1 MKNLSLKQKL
11 TILYTVLMTV
21 NICAVLA
28 VLFSLSNREILSSV
42 QNRLRE
48 SVTGAFDDIDWED
61 GRLDFDSDILE
72 LENGVYLSVYDMD
85 GTLLYGKIPYGFDQS
100 MDFRDGQVRRQKTG
114 SVEYYVLDMSYA
126 PEENVNLM
134 VRGIISITDAEES
147 FRITLRLAL
156 ICLPLLVVLT
166 AVLGYFM
173 TRRTLRPVA
182 HITETVCAIRE
193 EEDLSRRIGL
203 GEGRDEIYRLASTFD
218 SLLGQIEDSMKREKQ
233 FTSDVSHELRTP
245 RSVILR
251 QGDALLA
258 CDGLSGEVREEI
270 TVIQRKADSL
280 SRMISQL
287 LLLSRADQGRE
298 KVTME
303 ILDFTGLSQMTA
315 AEMEGIA
322 AAKGIR
328 LETAISPDIMVR
340 GDETLL
346 IRLWLNL
353 LQNAV
358 TYGKEGGCIHMGLWE
373 DEDTVTGYVEDDG
386 IGISARDLPHIW
398 ERFYRADSS
407 RSNNGSSQNNNDSS
421 QGNVS
426 SSGLGLSMVQWII
439 SVHKGTIQAV
449 SEPGRG
455 SRFTF
460 RIPKEKKS

>member
-11 TILYTVLMTV
+11 TILYTILMTI

-28 VLFSLSNREILSSV
+28 VLFSLSNRGILSSV

-48 SVTGAFDDIDWED
+48 SVAGAFDDIEMDD
-61 GRLDFDSDILE
+61 GKLDFDSDILE
-72 LENGVYLSVYDMD
+72 LENGVYLSVYDME
-85 GTLLYGKIPYGFDQS
+85 GRLLYGKIPYGFDQS
-100 MDFRDGQVRRQKTG
+100 MTFQDGLVRRQKAEQ
-114 SVEYYVLDMSYA
+114 VEYYVLDMSYA
-126 PEENVNLM
+126 PEENMNLM

-156 ICLPLLVVLT
+156 ICLPLLVILT

-182 HITETVCAIRE
+182 HITETVRTIQE
-193 EEDLSRRIGL
+193 EEDLSRRINL
-203 GEGRDEIYRLASTFD
+203 GEGRDEIYRLAATFD
-218 SLLGQIEDSMKREKQ
+218 KMLGQIEDSMKREKQ

-245 RSVILR
+245 LSVILM
-251 QGDALLA
+251 QCDSLLSH
-258 CDGLSGEVREEI
+258 DSLPDEILEEI
-270 TVIQRKADSL
+270 TVIQRKAGGL
-280 SRMISQL
+280 SRMVSQL

-303 ILDFTGLSQMTA
+303 TLDFSGLSEMAA
-315 AEMEGIA
+315 AEMAVMAEE
-322 AAKGIR
+322 KGIR
-328 LETAISPDIMVR
+328 LETNISPGVMLY

-358 TYGKEGGCIHMGLWE
+358 TYGKEGGCIYMSLQEEGE
-373 DEDTVTGYVEDDG
+373 AVTGCVKDDG
-386 IGISARDLPHIW
+386 IGISAEDLPHIW

-407 RSNNGSSQNNNDSS
+407 RNDV
-421 QGNVS
+421 G

-439 SVHKGTIQAV
+439 NVHNGTIQAV

-455 SRFTF
+455 STFTF
-460 RIPKEKKS
+460 CLPKEKKS

>member
-11 TILYTVLMTV
+11 TILYTILMTI

-48 SVTGAFDDIDWED
+48 SVAGAFDDIEMDD
-61 GRLDFDSDILE
+61 GKLDFDSDILE
-72 LENGVYLSVYDMD
+72 LENGVYLSVYDME
-85 GTLLYGKIPYGFDQS
+85 GRLLYGKIPYGFDQS
-100 MDFRDGQVRRQKTG
+100 MTFQDGLVRRQKAEQ
-114 SVEYYVLDMSYA
+114 VEYYVLDMSYA
-126 PEENVNLM
+126 REENMNLM

-156 ICLPLLVVLT
+156 ICLPLLVILT

-182 HITETVCAIRE
+182 HITETVRTIQE
-193 EEDLSRRIGL
+193 EEDLSRRINL
-203 GEGRDEIYRLASTFD
+203 GEGRDEIYRLAATFD
-218 SLLGQIEDSMKREKQ
+218 KMLEQIEDSMKREKQ

-245 RSVILR
+245 LSVILM
-251 QGDALLA
+251 QCDSLLSH
-258 CDGLSGEVREEI
+258 DSLPDEILEEI
-270 TVIQRKADSL
+270 TVIQRKAGGL
-280 SRMISQL
+280 SRMVSQL

-303 ILDFTGLSQMTA
+303 TLDFSGLSEMAA
-315 AEMEGIA
+315 AEMAVMAEE
-322 AAKGIR
+322 KGIR
-328 LETAISPDIMVR
+328 LETNISPGVMLY

-358 TYGKEGGCIHMGLWE
+358 TYGKEGGCIYMSLQEEGE
-373 DEDTVTGYVEDDG
+373 AVTGSVKDDG
-386 IGISARDLPHIW
+386 IGISAEDLPHIW

-407 RSNNGSSQNNNDSS
+407 RNDV
-421 QGNVS
+421 G

-439 SVHKGTIQAV
+439 NVHNGTIQAV

-455 SRFTF
+455 STFTF
-460 RIPKEKKS
+460 CLPKEKKS

>member
-11 TILYTVLMTV
+11 TILYTILMTI

-48 SVTGAFDDIDWED
+48 SVAGAFDDIEMDD
-61 GRLDFDSDILE
+61 GKLDFDSDILE
-72 LENGVYLSVYDMD
+72 LENGVYLSVYDME
-85 GTLLYGKIPYGFDQS
+85 GRLLYGKIPYGFDQS
-100 MDFRDGQVRRQKTG
+100 MTFQDGLVRRQKAEQ
-114 SVEYYVLDMSYA
+114 VEYYVLDMSYA
-126 PEENVNLM
+126 PEENMNLM

-156 ICLPLLVVLT
+156 ICLPLLVILT

-182 HITETVCAIRE
+182 HITETVRTIQE
-193 EEDLSRRIGL
+193 EEDLSRRINL
-203 GEGRDEIYRLASTFD
+203 GEGRDEIYRLAATFD
-218 SLLGQIEDSMKREKQ
+218 KMLGQIEDSMKREKQ

-245 RSVILR
+245 LSVILM
-251 QGDALLA
+251 QCDSLLSH
-258 CDGLSGEVREEI
+258 DSLPDEILEEI
-270 TVIQRKADSL
+270 TVIQRKAGGL
-280 SRMISQL
+280 SRMVSQL

-303 ILDFTGLSQMTA
+303 TLDFSGLSEMAA
-315 AEMEGIA
+315 AEMAVMAEE
-322 AAKGIR
+322 KGIR
-328 LETAISPDIMVR
+328 LETNISPGVMLY

-358 TYGKEGGCIHMGLWE
+358 TYGKEGGCIYMSLQEEGE
-373 DEDTVTGYVEDDG
+373 AVTGCVKDDG
-386 IGISARDLPHIW
+386 IGISAEDLPHIW
-398 ERFYRADSS
+398 ERFYRADCS
-407 RSNNGSSQNNNDSS
+407 RNDV
-421 QGNVS
+421 G
-426 SSGLGLSMVQWII
+426 SSGLGLSMVQWI
-439 SVHKGTIQAV
+439 VNAHNGTIQAV

-455 SRFTF
+455 STFTF
-460 RIPKEKKS
+460 CLPKEKKS

>member
-11 TILYTVLMTV
+11 TILYTILMTI

-28 VLFSLSNREILSSV
+28 VLFSLSNREILGTV

-48 SVTGAFDDIDWED
+48 SVAGAFDDIGWED

-72 LENGVYLSVYDMD
+72 LENGVYLSVYDEEGM
-85 GTLLYGKIPYGFDQS
+85 LLYGKIPYGFDQS
-100 MDFRDGQVRRQKTG
+100 MAFLDGLVRRQKAER
-114 SVEYYVLDMSYA
+114 VEYYVLDMSYA
-126 PEENVNLM
+126 PKDNMNLM

-156 ICLPLLVVLT
+156 VFLPLLVVLT

-182 HITETVCAIRE
+182 HITETVRTIRE
-193 EEDLSRRIGL
+193 EQDLSRRIDL
-203 GEGRDEIYRLASTFD
+203 GNGKDEIYRLSATFD
-218 SLLGQIEDSMKREKQ
+218 SMLEQIEESMKREKQ

-245 RSVILR
+245 LAVILM
-251 QGDALLA
+251 QCDALLSH
-258 CDGLSGEVREEI
+258 DGLTDEVREEI
-270 TVIQRKADSL
+270 TVIRKKAGGL
-280 SRMISQL
+280 SGMISQL

-298 KVTME
+298 CVTKE
-303 ILDFTGLSQMTA
+303 TLDLSELSEMAA
-315 AEMEGIA
+315 AEMAPLAGE
-322 AAKGIR
+322 KEIR
-328 LETAISPDIMVR
+328 LETEISPHIMVC

-358 TYGKEGGCIHMGLWE
+358 TYGKKGGRIRMSLQE
-373 DEDTVTGYVEDDG
+373 DEDMVMGCVEDDG
-386 IGISARDLPHIW
+386 IGISAEDLPHIW
-398 ERFYRADSS
+398 ERFYRADSA
-407 RSNNGSSQNNNDSS
+407 RSDS
-421 QGNVS
+421 G
-426 SSGLGLSMVQWII
+426 SSGLGLSMVQWIVR
-439 SVHKGTIQAV
+439 VHNGGIQAE

>member
-11 TILYTVLMTV
+11 TILYTVLMTI

-28 VLFSLSNREILSSV
+28 VLFSLSNREILSTV

-48 SVTGAFDDIDWED
+48 SVAGAFDDIEWED

-72 LENGVYLSVYDMD
+72 LKNGVYLSVYDEEGM
-85 GTLLYGKIPYGFDQS
+85 LLYGKIPYGFDQS
-100 MDFRDGQVRRQKTG
+100 MAFLDGQVQRQETER
-114 SVEYYVLDMSYA
+114 VEYYVLDMSYA
-126 PEENVNLM
+126 PKDNMNLM

-156 ICLPLLVVLT
+156 VFLPLLVVLT

-182 HITETVCAIRE
+182 HITETVRSIQE
-193 EEDLSRRIGL
+193 ERNLSRRISL
-203 GEGRDEIYRLASTFD
+203 GNGRDEIYRLASTFD
-218 SLLGQIEDSMKREKQ
+218 SMLEQIEESMKREKQ

-245 RSVILR
+245 LAVILM
-251 QGDALLA
+251 QCDSLLSY
-258 CDGLSGEVREEI
+258 DGLTDEVREEI
-270 TVIQRKADSL
+270 TVIRKKAGGL
-280 SRMISQL
+280 SGMISQL

-298 KVTME
+298 RVTKE
-303 ILDFTGLSQMTA
+303 TLDFSELSEMAA
-315 AEMEGIA
+315 AEMTSLAEE
-322 AAKGIR
+322 KGIR
-328 LETAISPDIMVR
+328 LETEISPRIMVC

-358 TYGKEGGCIHMGLWE
+358 TYGKKGGRIRMSLQEDEKMAVGCI
-373 DEDTVTGYVEDDG
+373 EDDG
-386 IGISARDLPHIW
+386 AGITAEDLPHIW
-398 ERFYRADSS
+398 ERFYRADSA
-407 RSNNGSSQNNNDSS
+407 RSDS
-421 QGNVS
+421 G
-426 SSGLGLSMVQWII
+426 SSGLGLSMVQWIL
-439 SVHKGTIQAV
+439 SVHGGAIQAE

>member
-11 TILYTVLMTV
+11 TILYTILMTI

-48 SVTGAFDDIDWED
+48 SVAGAFDDIEMDD
-61 GRLDFDSDILE
+61 GKLDFDSDILE
-72 LENGVYLSVYDMD
+72 LENGVYLSVYDME
-85 GTLLYGKIPYGFDQS
+85 GRLLYGKIPYGFDQS
-100 MDFRDGQVRRQKTG
+100 MTFQDGLVRRQKAEQ
-114 SVEYYVLDMSYA
+114 VEYYVLDMSYA
-126 PEENVNLM
+126 PEENMNLM

-156 ICLPLLVVLT
+156 ICLPLLVILT

-182 HITETVCAIRE
+182 HITETVRTIQE
-193 EEDLSRRIGL
+193 EEDLSRRINL
-203 GEGRDEIYRLASTFD
+203 GEGRDEIYRLAATFD
-218 SLLGQIEDSMKREKQ
+218 KMLEQIEDSMKREKQ

-245 RSVILR
+245 LSVILM
-251 QGDALLA
+251 QCDSLLSH
-258 CDGLSGEVREEI
+258 DSLPDEILEEI
-270 TVIQRKADSL
+270 TVIQRKAGGL
-280 SRMISQL
+280 SRMVSQL

-303 ILDFTGLSQMTA
+303 TLDFSGLSEMAA
-315 AEMEGIA
+315 AEMAVMAEE
-322 AAKGIR
+322 KGIR
-328 LETAISPDIMVR
+328 LETNISPGVMLY

-358 TYGKEGGCIHMGLWE
+358 TYGKEGGCIYMSLQKEGE
-373 DEDTVTGYVEDDG
+373 AVTGSVKDDG
-386 IGISARDLPHIW
+386 IGISAEDLPHIW

-407 RSNNGSSQNNNDSS
+407 RNDV
-421 QGNVS
+421 G

-439 SVHKGTIQAV
+439 NVHNGTIQAV

-455 SRFTF
+455 STFTF
-460 RIPKEKKS
+460 CLPKEKKS

>member
-11 TILYTVLMTV
+11 TILYTILMTI
-21 NICAVLA
+21 NICVVLA

-48 SVTGAFDDIDWED
+48 SVAGAFDDIEMDD
-61 GRLDFDSDILE
+61 GKLDFDSDILE
-72 LENGVYLSVYDMD
+72 LENGVYLSAYDME
-85 GTLLYGKIPYGFDQS
+85 GRLLYGKIPYGFDQS
-100 MDFRDGQVRRQKTG
+100 MTFQDGLVRRQKAEQ
-114 SVEYYVLDMSYA
+114 VEYYVLDMSYA
-126 PEENVNLM
+126 PEENMNLM

-156 ICLPLLVVLT
+156 ICLPLLVILT

-182 HITETVCAIRE
+182 HITETVRTIQE
-193 EEDLSRRIGL
+193 EEDLSRRINL
-203 GEGRDEIYRLASTFD
+203 GEGRDEIYRLAATFD
-218 SLLGQIEDSMKREKQ
+218 KMLGQIEDSMKREKQ

-245 RSVILR
+245 LSVILM
-251 QGDALLA
+251 QCDSLLSH
-258 CDGLSGEVREEI
+258 DSLPDEILEEI
-270 TVIQRKADSL
+270 TVIQRKAGGL
-280 SRMISQL
+280 SRMVSQL

-303 ILDFTGLSQMTA
+303 TLDFSGLSEMAA
-315 AEMEGIA
+315 AEMAVMAEE
-322 AAKGIR
+322 KGIR
-328 LETAISPDIMVR
+328 LETNISPGVMLY

-358 TYGKEGGCIHMGLWE
+358 TYGKEGGCIYMSLQEEGE
-373 DEDTVTGYVEDDG
+373 AVTGSVKDDG
-386 IGISARDLPHIW
+386 IGISAEDLPHIW

-407 RSNNGSSQNNNDSS
+407 RNDV
-421 QGNVS
+421 G

-439 SVHKGTIQAV
+439 NVHNGTIQAV

-455 SRFTF
+455 STFTF
-460 RIPKEKKS
+460 CFPKEKKS

>member
-182 HITETVCAIRE
+182 HITETVRAIRE

-203 GEGRDEIYRLASTFD
+203 GEGRDEIYHF
-218 SLLGQIEDSMKREKQ
+218 
-233 FTSDVSHELRTP
+233 
-245 RSVILR
+245 
-251 QGDALLA
+251 
-258 CDGLSGEVREEI
+258 
-270 TVIQRKADSL
+270 
-280 SRMISQL
+280 
-287 LLLSRADQGRE
+287 
-298 KVTME
+298 
-303 ILDFTGLSQMTA
+303 
-315 AEMEGIA
+315 
-322 AAKGIR
+322 
-328 LETAISPDIMVR
+328 
-340 GDETLL
+340 
-346 IRLWLNL
+346 
-353 LQNAV
+353 
-358 TYGKEGGCIHMGLWE
+358 
-373 DEDTVTGYVEDDG
+373 
-386 IGISARDLPHIW
+386 
-398 ERFYRADSS
+398 
-407 RSNNGSSQNNNDSS
+407 
-421 QGNVS
+421 
-426 SSGLGLSMVQWII
+426 
-439 SVHKGTIQAV
+439 
-449 SEPGRG
+449 
-455 SRFTF
+455 
-460 RIPKEKKS
+460 

>member
-11 TILYTVLMTV
+11 TILYTILMTI

-48 SVTGAFDDIDWED
+48 SVAGAFDDIEMDD
-61 GRLDFDSDILE
+61 GKLDFDSDILE
-72 LENGVYLSVYDMD
+72 LENGVYLSVYDME
-85 GTLLYGKIPYGFDQS
+85 GRLLYGKIPYGFDQS
-100 MDFRDGQVRRQKTG
+100 MTFQDGLVRRQKAEQ
-114 SVEYYVLDMSYA
+114 VEYYVLDMSYA
-126 PEENVNLM
+126 PEENMNLM

-156 ICLPLLVVLT
+156 ICLPLLVILT

-182 HITETVCAIRE
+182 HITETVRTIQE
-193 EEDLSRRIGL
+193 EEDLSRRINL
-203 GEGRDEIYRLASTFD
+203 GEGRDEIYRLAATFD
-218 SLLGQIEDSMKREKQ
+218 KMLGQIEDSMKREKQ

-245 RSVILR
+245 LSVILM
-251 QGDALLA
+251 QCDSLLSH
-258 CDGLSGEVREEI
+258 DSLPDEILEEI
-270 TVIQRKADSL
+270 TVIQRKAGGL
-280 SRMISQL
+280 SRMVSQL

-303 ILDFTGLSQMTA
+303 TLDFSGLSEMAA
-315 AEMEGIA
+315 AEMAVMAEE
-322 AAKGIR
+322 KGIR
-328 LETAISPDIMVR
+328 LETNISPGVMLY

-358 TYGKEGGCIHMGLWE
+358 TYGKEGGCIYMSLQEEGE
-373 DEDTVTGYVEDDG
+373 AVTGSVKDDG
-386 IGISARDLPHIW
+386 IGISAEDLPHIW

-407 RSNNGSSQNNNDSS
+407 RNDV
-421 QGNVS
+421 G

-439 SVHKGTIQAV
+439 NVHNGTIQAV

-455 SRFTF
+455 STFTF
-460 RIPKEKKS
+460 CLPKEKKS

>member
-1 MKNLSLKQKL
+1 
-11 TILYTVLMTV
+11 
-21 NICAVLA
+21 
-28 VLFSLSNREILSSV
+28 
-42 QNRLRE
+42 
-48 SVTGAFDDIDWED
+48 
-61 GRLDFDSDILE
+61 
-72 LENGVYLSVYDMD
+72 
-85 GTLLYGKIPYGFDQS
+85 
-100 MDFRDGQVRRQKTG
+100 MDFRDGRVRRQKAG

-182 HITETVCAIRE
+182 HITETVRAIRE

-218 SLLGQIEDSMKREKQ
+218 SLLEQIEDSMNREKQ

-245 RSVILR
+245 LSVILM
-251 QGDALLA
+251 QCDALLA
-258 CDGLSGEVREEI
+258 RDGLSGEVREEI

-328 LETAISPDIMVR
+328 LETAISPDIIVR

-407 RSNNGSSQNNNDSS
+407 RSNNGSLQNNNDSS
-421 QGNVS
+421 QDNNS

>member
-11 TILYTVLMTV
+11 TILYTILMTI

-48 SVTGAFDDIDWED
+48 SVAGAFDDIEMDD
-61 GRLDFDSDILE
+61 GKLDFDSDILE
-72 LENGVYLSVYDMD
+72 LENGVYLSVYDME
-85 GTLLYGKIPYGFDQS
+85 GRLLYGKIPYGFDQS
-100 MDFRDGQVRRQKTG
+100 MTFQDGLVRRQKAEQ
-114 SVEYYVLDMSYA
+114 VEYYVLDMSYA
-126 PEENVNLM
+126 PEENMNLM

-156 ICLPLLVVLT
+156 ICLPLLVILT

-182 HITETVCAIRE
+182 HITETVRTIQE
-193 EEDLSRRIGL
+193 EEDLSRRINL
-203 GEGRDEIYRLASTFD
+203 GEGRDEIYRLAATFD
-218 SLLGQIEDSMKREKQ
+218 KMLGQIEDSMKREKQ

-245 RSVILR
+245 LSVILM
-251 QGDALLA
+251 QCDSLLSH
-258 CDGLSGEVREEI
+258 DSLPDEILEEI
-270 TVIQRKADSL
+270 TVIQRKAGGL
-280 SRMISQL
+280 SRMVSQL

-303 ILDFTGLSQMTA
+303 TLDFSGLAEMAA
-315 AEMEGIA
+315 AEMAVMAEE
-322 AAKGIR
+322 KGIR
-328 LETAISPDIMVR
+328 LETNISPGVMLY

-358 TYGKEGGCIHMGLWE
+358 TYGKEGGCIYMSLQEEGE
-373 DEDTVTGYVEDDG
+373 AVTGCVKDDG
-386 IGISARDLPHIW
+386 IGISAEDLPHIW

-407 RSNNGSSQNNNDSS
+407 RNDV
-421 QGNVS
+421 G

-439 SVHKGTIQAV
+439 NVHNGTIQAV

-455 SRFTF
+455 STFTF
-460 RIPKEKKS
+460 CLPKEKKS

>member
-11 TILYTVLMTV
+11 TILYTILMTI

-48 SVTGAFDDIDWED
+48 SVAGAFDDIEMDD
-61 GRLDFDSDILE
+61 GKLDFDSDILE
-72 LENGVYLSVYDMD
+72 LENGVYLSVYDME
-85 GTLLYGKIPYGFDQS
+85 GRLLYGKIPYGFDQS
-100 MDFRDGQVRRQKTG
+100 MTFQDGLVRRQKAEQ
-114 SVEYYVLDMSYA
+114 VEYYVLDMSYA
-126 PEENVNLM
+126 PEENMNLM

-156 ICLPLLVVLT
+156 ICLPLLVILT

-182 HITETVCAIRE
+182 HITETVRTIQE
-193 EEDLSRRIGL
+193 EEDLSRRINL
-203 GEGRDEIYRLASTFD
+203 GEGRDEIYRLAATFD
-218 SLLGQIEDSMKREKQ
+218 KMLGQIEDSMKREKQ

-245 RSVILR
+245 LSVILM
-251 QGDALLA
+251 QCDSLLSH
-258 CDGLSGEVREEI
+258 DSLPDEILEEI
-270 TVIQRKADSL
+270 TVIQRKAGGL
-280 SRMISQL
+280 SRMVSQL

-303 ILDFTGLSQMTA
+303 TLDFSGLSEMAA
-315 AEMEGIA
+315 AEMAVMAEE
-322 AAKGIR
+322 KGIR
-328 LETAISPDIMVR
+328 LETNISPGVMLY

-358 TYGKEGGCIHMGLWE
+358 TYGKEGGCIYMSLQEEGE
-373 DEDTVTGYVEDDG
+373 AVTGSVKDDG
-386 IGISARDLPHIW
+386 IGISAEDLPHIW

-407 RSNNGSSQNNNDSS
+407 RNDV
-421 QGNVS
+421 G

-439 SVHKGTIQAV
+439 NVHNGTIQAV

-455 SRFTF
+455 STFTF
-460 RIPKEKKS
+460 CFPKEKKS

>member
-11 TILYTVLMTV
+11 TILYTILMTI

-48 SVTGAFDDIDWED
+48 SVAGAFDDIEMDD
-61 GRLDFDSDILE
+61 GKLDFDSDILE
-72 LENGVYLSVYDMD
+72 LENGVYLSVYDME
-85 GTLLYGKIPYGFDQS
+85 GRLLYGKIPYGFDQS
-100 MDFRDGQVRRQKTG
+100 MIFQDGLVRRQKAEQ
-114 SVEYYVLDMSYA
+114 VEYYVLDMSYA
-126 PEENVNLM
+126 PEENMNLM

-156 ICLPLLVVLT
+156 ICLPLLVILT

-182 HITETVCAIRE
+182 HITETVRTIQE
-193 EEDLSRRIGL
+193 EEDLSRRINL
-203 GEGRDEIYRLASTFD
+203 GEGRDEIYRLAATFD
-218 SLLGQIEDSMKREKQ
+218 KMLGQIEDSMKREKQ

-245 RSVILR
+245 LSVILM
-251 QGDALLA
+251 QCDSLLSH
-258 CDGLSGEVREEI
+258 DSLPDEILEEI
-270 TVIQRKADSL
+270 TVIQRKAGGL
-280 SRMISQL
+280 SRMVSQL

-303 ILDFTGLSQMTA
+303 TLDFSGLSEMAA
-315 AEMEGIA
+315 AEMAVMAEE
-322 AAKGIR
+322 KGIR
-328 LETAISPDIMVR
+328 LETNISPGVMLY

-358 TYGKEGGCIHMGLWE
+358 TYGKEGGCIYMSLQEEGE
-373 DEDTVTGYVEDDG
+373 AVTGSVKDDG
-386 IGISARDLPHIW
+386 IGISAEDLPHIW

-407 RSNNGSSQNNNDSS
+407 RNDV
-421 QGNVS
+421 G
-426 SSGLGLSMVQWII
+426 SSGLGLSMVQWIVN
-439 SVHKGTIQAV
+439 VHNGTIQAV

-455 SRFTF
+455 STFTF
-460 RIPKEKKS
+460 CFPKEKKS

>member
-156 ICLPLLVVLT
+156 ICRPLLVALS

-173 TRRTLRPVA
+173 TR
-182 HITETVCAIRE
+182 
-193 EEDLSRRIGL
+193 
-203 GEGRDEIYRLASTFD
+203 
-218 SLLGQIEDSMKREKQ
+218 
-233 FTSDVSHELRTP
+233 
-245 RSVILR
+245 
-251 QGDALLA
+251 
-258 CDGLSGEVREEI
+258 
-270 TVIQRKADSL
+270 
-280 SRMISQL
+280 
-287 LLLSRADQGRE
+287 
-298 KVTME
+298 
-303 ILDFTGLSQMTA
+303 
-315 AEMEGIA
+315 
-322 AAKGIR
+322 
-328 LETAISPDIMVR
+328 
-340 GDETLL
+340 
-346 IRLWLNL
+346 
-353 LQNAV
+353 
-358 TYGKEGGCIHMGLWE
+358 
-373 DEDTVTGYVEDDG
+373 
-386 IGISARDLPHIW
+386 
-398 ERFYRADSS
+398 
-407 RSNNGSSQNNNDSS
+407 
-421 QGNVS
+421 
-426 SSGLGLSMVQWII
+426 
-439 SVHKGTIQAV
+439 
-449 SEPGRG
+449 
-455 SRFTF
+455 
-460 RIPKEKKS
+460 

>member
-11 TILYTVLMTV
+11 TILYTILMTI

-48 SVTGAFDDIDWED
+48 SVAGAFDDIEMDD
-61 GRLDFDSDILE
+61 GKLDFDSDILE
-72 LENGVYLSVYDMD
+72 LENGVYLSVYDME
-85 GTLLYGKIPYGFDQS
+85 GRLLYGKIPYGFDQS
-100 MDFRDGQVRRQKTG
+100 MTFQDGLVRRQKAEQ
-114 SVEYYVLDMSYA
+114 VEYYVLDMSYA
-126 PEENVNLM
+126 PEENMNLM

-156 ICLPLLVVLT
+156 ICLPLLVILT

-182 HITETVCAIRE
+182 HITETVRTIQE
-193 EEDLSRRIGL
+193 EEDLSRRINL
-203 GEGRDEIYRLASTFD
+203 REGRDEIYRLAATFD
-218 SLLGQIEDSMKREKQ
+218 KMLGQIEDSMKREKQ

-245 RSVILR
+245 LSVILM
-251 QGDALLA
+251 QCDSLLSH
-258 CDGLSGEVREEI
+258 DSLPDEILEEI
-270 TVIQRKADSL
+270 TVIQRKAGGL
-280 SRMISQL
+280 SRMVSQL

-303 ILDFTGLSQMTA
+303 TLDFSGLSEMAA
-315 AEMEGIA
+315 AEMAVMAEE
-322 AAKGIR
+322 KGIR
-328 LETAISPDIMVR
+328 LETNISPGVMLY

-358 TYGKEGGCIHMGLWE
+358 TYGKEGGCIYMSLQEEGE
-373 DEDTVTGYVEDDG
+373 AVTGCVKDDG
-386 IGISARDLPHIW
+386 IGISAEDLPHIW

-407 RSNNGSSQNNNDSS
+407 RNDV
-421 QGNVS
+421 G

-439 SVHKGTIQAV
+439 NVHNGTIQAV

-455 SRFTF
+455 STFTF
-460 RIPKEKKS
+460 CLPKEKKLRVLICF

>member
-11 TILYTVLMTV
+11 TILYTILMTI

-28 VLFSLSNREILSSV
+28 VLFSLSNRGILSSV

-48 SVTGAFDDIDWED
+48 SVAGAFDDIEMDD
-61 GRLDFDSDILE
+61 GKLDFDSDILE
-72 LENGVYLSVYDMD
+72 LENGVYLSVYDME
-85 GTLLYGKIPYGFDQS
+85 GRLLYGKIPYGFDQS
-100 MDFRDGQVRRQKTG
+100 MIFQDGLVRRQKAEQ
-114 SVEYYVLDMSYA
+114 VEYYVLDMSYA
-126 PEENVNLM
+126 PEENMNLM

-156 ICLPLLVVLT
+156 ICLPLLVILT

-182 HITETVCAIRE
+182 HITETVRTIQE
-193 EEDLSRRIGL
+193 EEDLSRRINL
-203 GEGRDEIYRLASTFD
+203 GEGRDEIYRLAATFD
-218 SLLGQIEDSMKREKQ
+218 KMLGQIEDSMKREKQ

-245 RSVILR
+245 LSVILM
-251 QGDALLA
+251 QCDSLLSH
-258 CDGLSGEVREEI
+258 DSLPDEILEEI
-270 TVIQRKADSL
+270 TVIQRKAGGL
-280 SRMISQL
+280 SRMVSQL

-303 ILDFTGLSQMTA
+303 TLDFSGLSEMAA
-315 AEMEGIA
+315 AEMAVMAEE
-322 AAKGIR
+322 KGIR
-328 LETAISPDIMVR
+328 LETNISPGVMLY

-358 TYGKEGGCIHMGLWE
+358 TYGKEGGCIYMSLQEEGE
-373 DEDTVTGYVEDDG
+373 AVTGSVKDDG
-386 IGISARDLPHIW
+386 IGISAEDLPHIW

-407 RSNNGSSQNNNDSS
+407 RNDV
-421 QGNVS
+421 G
-426 SSGLGLSMVQWII
+426 SSGLGLSMVQWIVN
-439 SVHKGTIQAV
+439 VHNGTIQAV

-455 SRFTF
+455 STFTF
-460 RIPKEKKS
+460 CFPKEKKS

>member
-11 TILYTVLMTV
+11 TILYTILMTI

-48 SVTGAFDDIDWED
+48 SVAGAFDDIEMDD
-61 GRLDFDSDILE
+61 GKLDFDSDILE
-72 LENGVYLSVYDMD
+72 LENGVYLSVYDME
-85 GTLLYGKIPYGFDQS
+85 GRLLYGKIPYGFDQS
-100 MDFRDGQVRRQKTG
+100 MIFQDGLVRRQKAEQ
-114 SVEYYVLDMSYA
+114 VEYYVLDMSYA
-126 PEENVNLM
+126 PEENMNLM

-156 ICLPLLVVLT
+156 ICLPLLVILT

-182 HITETVCAIRE
+182 HITETVRTIQE
-193 EEDLSRRIGL
+193 EEDLSRRINL
-203 GEGRDEIYRLASTFD
+203 GEGRDEIYRLAATFD
-218 SLLGQIEDSMKREKQ
+218 KMLGQIEDSMKREKQ

-245 RSVILR
+245 LSVILM
-251 QGDALLA
+251 QCDSLLSH
-258 CDGLSGEVREEI
+258 DSLPDEILEEI
-270 TVIQRKADSL
+270 TVIQRKAGGL
-280 SRMISQL
+280 SRMVSQL

-303 ILDFTGLSQMTA
+303 ALDFSGLSEMAA
-315 AEMEGIA
+315 AEMAVMAEE
-322 AAKGIR
+322 KGIR
-328 LETAISPDIMVR
+328 LETNISPGVMLY

-358 TYGKEGGCIHMGLWE
+358 TYGKEGGCIYMSLQEEGE
-373 DEDTVTGYVEDDG
+373 AVTGSVKDDG
-386 IGISARDLPHIW
+386 IGISAEDLPHIW

-407 RSNNGSSQNNNDSS
+407 RNDV
-421 QGNVS
+421 G
-426 SSGLGLSMVQWII
+426 SSGLGLSMVQWIVN
-439 SVHKGTIQAV
+439 VHNGTIQAV

-455 SRFTF
+455 STFTF
-460 RIPKEKKS
+460 CFPKEKKS

>member
-11 TILYTVLMTV
+11 TILYTILMTI

-48 SVTGAFDDIDWED
+48 SVAGAFDDIEMDD
-61 GRLDFDSDILE
+61 GKLDFDSDILE
-72 LENGVYLSVYDMD
+72 LENGVYLSVYDME
-85 GTLLYGKIPYGFDQS
+85 GRLLYGKIPYGFDQS
-100 MDFRDGQVRRQKTG
+100 MTFQDGLVRRQKAEQG
-114 SVEYYVLDMSYA
+114 EYYVLDMSYA
-126 PEENVNLM
+126 REENMNLM

-156 ICLPLLVVLT
+156 ICLPLLVILT

-182 HITETVCAIRE
+182 HITETVRTIQE
-193 EEDLSRRIGL
+193 EEDLSRRINL
-203 GEGRDEIYRLASTFD
+203 GEGRDEIYRLAATFD
-218 SLLGQIEDSMKREKQ
+218 KMLEQIEDSMKREKQ

-245 RSVILR
+245 LSVILM
-251 QGDALLA
+251 QCDSLLSH
-258 CDGLSGEVREEI
+258 DSLPDEILEEI
-270 TVIQRKADSL
+270 TVIQRKAGGL
-280 SRMISQL
+280 SRMVSQL

-303 ILDFTGLSQMTA
+303 TLDFSGLSEMAA
-315 AEMEGIA
+315 AEMAVMAEE
-322 AAKGIR
+322 KGIR
-328 LETAISPDIMVR
+328 LETNISPGVMLY

-358 TYGKEGGCIHMGLWE
+358 TYGKEGGCIYMSLQEEGE
-373 DEDTVTGYVEDDG
+373 AVTGSVKDDG
-386 IGISARDLPHIW
+386 IGISAEDLPHIW

-407 RSNNGSSQNNNDSS
+407 RNDV
-421 QGNVS
+421 G

-439 SVHKGTIQAV
+439 NVHNGTIQAV

-455 SRFTF
+455 STFTF
-460 RIPKEKKS
+460 CLPKEKKS